1 MTSVSITLVYV
12 KSQSSFEREEDP
24 DARALLVIGKRI
36 HAELAT
42 LSIESL
48 NTVTNSIIETVNKSS
63 NKSDGRTL
71 ALVARL
77 VYEAAVASP
86 RASELYAH
94 FSQKIVDE
102 IDPAIR
108 QDTVRN
114 AKNQF
119 ITGGRLFRRHIVRL
133 CEQDF
138 GGGLSAAVRAE
149 TWLKSI
155 GENPIG
161 EFDSVDDY
169 ATMRWIGVFKF
180 VGALFKN
187 RLDLLTQHL
196 RHEWLRKYPG
206 DDPRGPTAVAPS
218 YTDVESLSMLLATV
232 GPYINTPKARLHMR
246 LLLCFLSLLPQRK
259 HANLLVRDLISVR
272 CNHAQ
277 KMIEIN

>member
-108 QDTVRN
+108 QDTVRR
-114 AKNQF
+114 
-119 ITGGRLFRRHIVRL
+119 T
-133 CEQDF
+133 
-138 GGGLSAAVRAE
+138 
-149 TWLKSI
+149 
-155 GENPIG
+155 
-161 EFDSVDDY
+161 
-169 ATMRWIGVFKF
+169 
-180 VGALFKN
+180 
-187 RLDLLTQHL
+187 
-196 RHEWLRKYPG
+196 
-206 DDPRGPTAVAPS
+206 
-218 YTDVESLSMLLATV
+218 
-232 GPYINTPKARLHMR
+232 
-246 LLLCFLSLLPQRK
+246 
-259 HANLLVRDLISVR
+259 
-272 CNHAQ
+272 
-277 KMIEIN
+277 